1 MKIISGKIIKPQKVI
16 IYGPEGIGKSTFA
29 AQFPKPLFI
38 DTEGSTSHLEV
49 DRLPR
54 PTSWQMLK
62 QYIEDLKGD
71 TIDYHTLVIDTADW
85 AERLCEE
92 AICQS
97 NGKVGIED
105 FGYGKGYTYVKE
117 EFGRLL
123 DSLSDLIDAGM
134 NVVLTAHSIIRKFE
148 LPEETG
154 AYDRYEL
161 KLGQKAGNQC
171 AALAKEWADMVLFV
185 NYKEIVITTK
195 DNKKKVSGGKRVMYT
210 THNPCWDAKNRHSL
224 AEELPFDYQEIT
236 HCIPVMN
243 QAMPQ
248 PPVSTTVQSRT
259 TPAEPEPA
267 PKAPN
272 PQKES
277 PKPPVR
283 AEVEQSDVQANEEDI
298 PQALADLMAANN
310 VTAQDIQRAVAHKG
324 YFPADMPLQDYPKDF
339 IMGCLVAAFPQMLKV
354 IKELNDVPF

>member
-1 MKIISGKIIKPQKVI
+1 MKIISGKIIKPQKVV

-62 QYIEDLKGD
+62 QYIKDLKGD
-71 TIDYHTLVIDTADW
+71 TMGYHTLVIDTADW

-97 NGKVGIED
+97 NGRVGIED

-123 DSLSDLIDAGM
+123 DSLSDLIEAGM

-210 THNPCWDAKNRHSL
+210 AHSPCWDAKNRHGL
-224 AEELPFDYQEIT
+224 AEELPFDYQEIAN
-236 HCIPVMN
+236 CIPVMN
-243 QAMPQ
+243 QVTPQ
-248 PPVSTTVQSRT
+248 P

-267 PKAPN
+267 PKAPD
-272 PQKES
+272 PPKES
-277 PKPPVR
+277 PKPPAR
-283 AEVEQSDVQANEEDI
+283 AEAEQSDVQANEEDI

-310 VTAQDIQRAVAHKG
+310 VTARDIQQAVAYKG
-324 YFPADMPLQDYPKDF
+324 YFPADMPIANYPEDF
-339 IMGCLVAAFPQMLKV
+339 VMGCLVAAFPQMLQV
-354 IKELNDVPF
+354 INQLKKVPF

>member
-1 MKIISGKIIKPQKVI
+1 MKIISGKITKPQKVV

-29 AQFPKPLFI
+29 AQFPRPLII

-54 PTSWQMLK
+54 PTSWQMLR
-62 QYIEDLKGD
+62 QYIKDLKGD
-71 TIDYHTLVIDTADW
+71 TMGYKTLVIDTADW

-92 AICQS
+92 AVCQS
-97 NGKVGIED
+97 NGKIGIED

-171 AALAKEWADMVLFV
+171 AALAKEWADMVLFA

-210 THNPCWDAKNRHSL
+210 AHNPCWDAKNRHGL
-224 AEELPFDYQEIT
+224 ADELPFDYQEIA
-236 HCIPVMN
+236 HCIPDT
-243 QAMPQ
+243 A
-248 PPVSTTVQSRT
+248 
-259 TPAEPEPA
+259 PAPEPV
-267 PKAPN
+267 PKTEKKN
-272 PQKES
+272 PEPPKEP
-277 PKPPVR
+277 PKPERRPE
-283 AEVEQSDVQANEEDI
+283 AATKFVETELDPKI
-298 PQALADLMAANN
+298 PKALADLMAANN
-310 VTAQDIQRAVAHKG
+310 VTAQDIQQAVAHKG
-324 YFPADMPLQDYPKDF
+324 YFPADMPIADYPEDF
-339 IMGCLVAAFPQMLKV
+339 VMGCLVGAFPQMLQV
-354 IKELNDVPF
+354 IQDLKKVPF

>member
-1 MKIISGKIIKPQKVI
+1 MKIISGKIIKPQKVV

-29 AQFPKPLFI
+29 AQFPKPLFV

-62 QYIEDLKGD
+62 QYIKDLKGD
-71 TIDYHTLVIDTADW
+71 TMGYQTLVIDTADW

-92 AICQS
+92 AVCQS

-105 FGYGKGYTYVKE
+105 FSYGKGYTYVKE

-171 AALAKEWADMVLFV
+171 AALAKEWADMVLFA

-210 THNPCWDAKNRHSL
+210 AHNPCWDAKNRHGLSD
-224 AEELPFDYQEIT
+224 ELPFDYQEIA
-236 HCIPVMN
+236 HCIPDT
-243 QAMPQ
+243 A
-248 PPVSTTVQSRT
+248 
-259 TPAEPEPA
+259 PAPEPVPKTKKKNPEPPTETPKPEKQPEA
-267 PKAPN
+267 ATKIVETELDPKVPKA
-272 PQKES
+272 
-277 PKPPVR
+277 
-283 AEVEQSDVQANEEDI
+283 
-298 PQALADLMAANN
+298 LTDLMAANN
-310 VTAQDIQRAVAHKG
+310 VTARDIQQAVAHKG
-324 YFPADMPLQDYPKDF
+324 YFPADMPIADYPEDF
-339 IMGCLVAAFPQMLKV
+339 VMGCLVGAFPQMLKV
-354 IKELNDVPF
+354 IQDLKKVPF

>member
-1 MKIISGKIIKPQKVI
+1 MKIISGKIIKPQKVV

-62 QYIEDLKGD
+62 QYIKDLKGD
-71 TIDYHTLVIDTADW
+71 TMGYHTLVIDTADW

-92 AICQS
+92 AVCQS

-123 DSLSDLIDAGM
+123 DSLSNLIDAGI

-210 THNPCWDAKNRHSL
+210 AHNPCWDAKNRHGL
-224 AEELPFDYQEIT
+224 AEELPFDYQEIA

-243 QAMPQ
+243 TTPPQ
-248 PPVSTTVQSRT
+248 PA
-259 TPAEPEPA
+259 PAEPDPIPEAPA
-267 PKAPN
+267 PP
-272 PQKES
+272 KES
-277 PKPPVR
+277 PKPPVP
-283 AEVEQSDVQANEEDI
+283 AEAKQPDIQAPEAI

-310 VTAQDIQRAVAHKG
+310 VTPQDIQQAVAYKG
-324 YFPADMPLQDYPKDF
+324 YFPADMPIADYPEDF
-339 IMGCLVAAFPQMLKV
+339 VIGCLVAAFPQMLQV
-354 IKELNDVPF
+354 INQLKKVPF

>member
-1 MKIISGKIIKPQKVI
+1 MG
-16 IYGPEGIGKSTFA
+16 
-29 AQFPKPLFI
+29 
-38 DTEGSTSHLEV
+38 
-49 DRLPR
+49 
-54 PTSWQMLK
+54 
-62 QYIEDLKGD
+62 
-71 TIDYHTLVIDTADW
+71 YHTLVIDTADW

-210 THNPCWDAKNRHSL
+210 AHNPCWDAKNRHGL
-224 AEELPFDYQEIT
+224 AEELPFDYQEIA

-243 QAMPQ
+243 TVPPQ
-248 PPVSTTVQSRT
+248 PPVSPAVPPQPG
-259 TPAEPEPA
+259 PAEPDPVPEAPA
-267 PKAPN
+267 PP
-272 PQKES
+272 KES
-277 PKPPVR
+277 PQPPVQ
-283 AEVEQSDVQANEEDI
+283 AEAKQPDVQAPEAI

-310 VTAQDIQRAVAHKG
+310 VTPQDIQQAVAYKG
-324 YFPADMPLQDYPKDF
+324 YFPADMPIADYPEDF
-339 IMGCLVAAFPQMLKV
+339 VMGCLVAAFPQMLQV
-354 IKELNDVPF
+354 INQLKKVPF

>member
-1 MKIISGKIIKPQKVI
+1 MKIISGKIIKPQKVV

-62 QYIEDLKGD
+62 QYIKDLKGD
-71 TIDYHTLVIDTADW
+71 TMGYHTLVIDTADW

-92 AICQS
+92 AVCQS

-171 AALAKEWADMVLFV
+171 AALAKKWADMVLFV

-210 THNPCWDAKNRHSL
+210 AHNPCWDAKNRHGL
-224 AEELPFDYQEIT
+224 AEELPFDYQEIAN
-236 HCIPVMN
+236 CIPVMN
-243 QAMPQ
+243 QVTPQ
-248 PPVSTTVQSRT
+248 P

-267 PKAPN
+267 PKAPD
-272 PQKES
+272 PPKES
-277 PKPPVR
+277 PKPPAR
-283 AEVEQSDVQANEEDI
+283 AEAEQSDVQANEEDI

-310 VTAQDIQRAVAHKG
+310 VTARDIQQAVAYKG
-324 YFPADMPLQDYPKDF
+324 YFPADMPIANYPEDF
-339 IMGCLVAAFPQMLKV
+339 VMGCLVAAFPQMLQV
-354 IKELNDVPF
+354 INQLKKVPF

>member
-1 MKIISGKIIKPQKVI
+1 MKIISGKIIKPQKVV

-49 DRLPR
+49 DRLSR

-62 QYIEDLKGD
+62 QYIKDLKGD
-71 TIDYHTLVIDTADW
+71 TMGYHTLVIDTADW

-92 AICQS
+92 AVCQS

-210 THNPCWDAKNRHSL
+210 AHNPCWDAKNRHGL
-224 AEELPFDYQEIT
+224 AEELPFDYQEIAN
-236 HCIPVMN
+236 CIPVMN
-243 QAMPQ
+243 QVTPQ
-248 PPVSTTVQSRT
+248 P

-267 PKAPN
+267 PKAPD
-272 PQKES
+272 PPKES
-277 PKPPVR
+277 PKPPAR
-283 AEVEQSDVQANEEDI
+283 AEAEQSDVQANEEDI

-310 VTAQDIQRAVAHKG
+310 VTARDIQQAVAYKG
-324 YFPADMPLQDYPKDF
+324 YFPADMPIANYPEDF
-339 IMGCLVAAFPQMLKV
+339 VMGCLVAAFPQMLQV
-354 IKELNDVPF
+354 INQLKKVPF

>member
-1 MKIISGKIIKPQKVI
+1 MKIISGKIIKPQKVV

-62 QYIEDLKGD
+62 QYIKDLKGD
-71 TIDYHTLVIDTADW
+71 TMGYHTLVIDTADW

-210 THNPCWDAKNRHSL
+210 AHNPCWDAKNRHGL
-224 AEELPFDYQEIT
+224 AEELPFDYQEIAN
-236 HCIPVMN
+236 CIPVMN
-243 QAMPQ
+243 QVTPQ
-248 PPVSTTVQSRT
+248 P
-259 TPAEPEPA
+259 TPADPEPA
-267 PKAPN
+267 PKAPD
-272 PQKES
+272 PPKES
-277 PKPPVR
+277 PQPPVQ
-283 AEVEQSDVQANEEDI
+283 AEAEQPDVQANEDI
-298 PQALADLMAANN
+298 PQALADLMTANN
-310 VTAQDIQRAVAHKG
+310 VTAQDIQQAVAYKG
-324 YFPADMPLQDYPKDF
+324 YFPADMPIADYPEDF
-339 IMGCLVAAFPQMLKV
+339 VMGCLVAAFPQMLQV
-354 IKELNDVPF
+354 INQLKKVPF

>member
-1 MKIISGKIIKPQKVI
+1 MKIISGKIIKPQKVV

-62 QYIEDLKGD
+62 QYIKDLKGD
-71 TIDYHTLVIDTADW
+71 TMGYHTLVIDTADW

-92 AICQS
+92 AVCQS

-210 THNPCWDAKNRHSL
+210 AHNPCWDAKNRHGL
-224 AEELPFDYQEIT
+224 AEELPFDYQEIAN
-236 HCIPVMN
+236 CIPVMN
-243 QAMPQ
+243 QVTLQ
-248 PPVSTTVQSRT
+248 P

-267 PKAPN
+267 PKAPD
-272 PQKES
+272 PPKES

-283 AEVEQSDVQANEEDI
+283 AEAEQSDVQANEEDI

-310 VTAQDIQRAVAHKG
+310 VTARDIQQAVAYKG
-324 YFPADMPLQDYPKDF
+324 YFPADMPIANYPEDF
-339 IMGCLVAAFPQMLKV
+339 VMGCLVAAFPQMLQV
-354 IKELNDVPF
+354 INQLKKVPF

>member
-1 MKIISGKIIKPQKVI
+1 MKIISGKIIKPQKVV

-54 PTSWQMLK
+54 PTSWQMLR
-62 QYIEDLKGD
+62 QYIKDLKGD
-71 TIDYHTLVIDTADW
+71 TMGYRTLVIDTADW

-92 AICQS
+92 AVCQS

-105 FGYGKGYTYVKE
+105 FSYGKGYTYVKE

-134 NVVLTAHSIIRKFE
+134 NIVMTAHSIIRKFE

-171 AALAKEWADMVLFV
+171 AALAKEWADMVLFA

-210 THNPCWDAKNRHSL
+210 AHNPCWDAKNRHEL
-224 AEELPFDYQEIT
+224 ADELPFDYQEIA
-236 HCIPVMN
+236 HCIPDT
-243 QAMPQ
+243 APA
-248 PPVSTTVQSRT
+248 PP
-259 TPAEPEPA
+259 APEPIPKTKKMNPEPPKEPPKPERR
-267 PKAPN
+267 PKADT
-272 PQKES
+272 KIVETELD
-277 PKPPVR
+277 PKVPK
-283 AEVEQSDVQANEEDI
+283 
-298 PQALADLMAANN
+298 ALTDLMAANN
-310 VTAQDIQRAVAHKG
+310 VTAQDIQQAVAHKG
-324 YFPADMPLQDYPKDF
+324 YFPADMPIADYPEDF
-339 IMGCLVAAFPQMLKV
+339 VMGCLVGAFPQMLKV
-354 IKELNDVPF
+354 IQDLKKVPF

>member
-1 MKIISGKIIKPQKVI
+1 MKIISGKIIKPQKVV

-62 QYIEDLKGD
+62 QYIKDLKGD
-71 TIDYHTLVIDTADW
+71 TMGYHTLVIDTADW

-92 AICQS
+92 AVCQS

-210 THNPCWDAKNRHSL
+210 AHNPCWDAKNRHGL
-224 AEELPFDYQEIT
+224 AEELPFDYQEIAN
-236 HCIPVMN
+236 CIPVMN
-243 QAMPQ
+243 QVTPQ
-248 PPVSTTVQSRT
+248 P

-267 PKAPN
+267 PKAPD
-272 PQKES
+272 PPKES
-277 PKPPVR
+277 PKPPAR
-283 AEVEQSDVQANEEDI
+283 AEAEQSDVQANEEDI
-298 PQALADLMAANN
+298 PQALVDLMAANN
-310 VTAQDIQRAVAHKG
+310 VTARDIQQAVAYKG
-324 YFPADMPLQDYPKDF
+324 YFPADMPIANYPEDF
-339 IMGCLVAAFPQMLKV
+339 VMGCLVAAFPQMLQV
-354 IKELNDVPF
+354 INQLKKVPF

>member
-1 MKIISGKIIKPQKVI
+1 MKIISGKIIKPQKVV

-29 AQFPKPLFI
+29 AQFPKPLLI

-62 QYIEDLKGD
+62 QYIKDLKGD
-71 TIDYHTLVIDTADW
+71 TMGYHTLVIDTADW

-92 AICQS
+92 AVCQS

-171 AALAKEWADMVLFV
+171 AALVKEWADMVLFV

-210 THNPCWDAKNRHSL
+210 AHNPCWDAKNRHGL
-224 AEELPFDYQEIT
+224 AEELSFDYQEIA

-243 QAMPQ
+243 TTPPQ
-248 PPVSTTVQSRT
+248 PPVSPAVPPQPG
-259 TPAEPEPA
+259 PAEPDLIPEAPA
-267 PKAPN
+267 PP
-272 PQKES
+272 KES
-277 PKPPVR
+277 PKPPVQ
-283 AEVEQSDVQANEEDI
+283 AETKQPDVQAPEAI
-298 PQALADLMAANN
+298 PQALADLMTANN
-310 VTAQDIQRAVAHKG
+310 VTAQDIQQAVAHKG
-324 YFPADMPLQDYPKDF
+324 YFPADMPIADYPEDF
-339 IMGCLVAAFPQMLKV
+339 VMGCLVAAFPQMLQV
-354 IKELNDVPF
+354 INQLKKVPF

>member
-1 MKIISGKIIKPQKVI
+1 MKIISGKIIKPQKVV

-62 QYIEDLKGD
+62 QYIKDLKGD
-71 TIDYHTLVIDTADW
+71 TMGYHTLVIDTADW

-92 AICQS
+92 AVCQS

-210 THNPCWDAKNRHSL
+210 AHNPCWDAKNRHGL
-224 AEELPFDYQEIT
+224 AEELPFDYQGIA

-243 QAMPQ
+243 QVTPQ
-248 PPVSTTVQSRT
+248 P

-267 PKAPN
+267 PKAPD
-272 PQKES
+272 PPKES
-277 PKPPVR
+277 PKPPAR
-283 AEVEQSDVQANEEDI
+283 AEAEQSDVQANEEDI
-298 PQALADLMAANN
+298 PQALADLMAVNN
-310 VTAQDIQRAVAHKG
+310 VTARDIQQAVAYKG
-324 YFPADMPLQDYPKDF
+324 YFPADMPIANYPEDF
-339 IMGCLVAAFPQMLKV
+339 VMGCLVAAFPQMLQV
-354 IKELNDVPF
+354 INQLKKVPF

>member
-1 MKIISGKIIKPQKVI
+1 MKIISGKIIKPQKVV

-62 QYIEDLKGD
+62 QYIKDLKGD
-71 TIDYHTLVIDTADW
+71 TMGYHTLVIDTADW

-210 THNPCWDAKNRHSL
+210 AHNPCWDAKNRHGL
-224 AEELPFDYQEIT
+224 AEELPFDYQGIA

-243 QAMPQ
+243 QVTPQ
-248 PPVSTTVQSRT
+248 PM
-259 TPAEPEPA
+259 PAAPEPA
-267 PKAPN
+267 PKAPD
-272 PQKES
+272 PPKES
-277 PKPPVR
+277 PKPPAR
-283 AEVEQSDVQANEEDI
+283 AEAEQSDVQATEEDI

-310 VTAQDIQRAVAHKG
+310 VTAQDIQQAVAYKG
-324 YFPADMPLQDYPKDF
+324 YFPADMPIANYPEDF
-339 IMGCLVAAFPQMLKV
+339 VMGCLVAAFPQMLQV
-354 IKELNDVPF
+354 INQLKKVPF

>member
-1 MKIISGKIIKPQKVI
+1 MKIISGKITKPQKVV

-29 AQFPKPLFI
+29 AQFPRPLII

-54 PTSWQMLK
+54 PTSWQMLR
-62 QYIEDLKGD
+62 QYIKDLKGD
-71 TIDYHTLVIDTADW
+71 TMGYQTLVIDTADW

-92 AICQS
+92 AVCQS
-97 NGKVGIED
+97 NGKIGIED
-105 FGYGKGYTYVKE
+105 FSYGKGYTYVKE

-171 AALAKEWADMVLFV
+171 AALAKEWADMVLFA

-210 THNPCWDAKNRHSL
+210 SHNPCWDAKNRHGL
-224 AEELPFDYQEIT
+224 ADELPFDYQEIA
-236 HCIPVMN
+236 HCIPDT
-243 QAMPQ
+243 APA
-248 PPVSTTVQSRT
+248 PEH
-259 TPAEPEPA
+259 TPKTKKKNPEPPKEPPKPERRPEDTA
-267 PKAPN
+267 TTTETDLDPKIPKAL
-272 PQKES
+272 
-277 PKPPVR
+277 V
-283 AEVEQSDVQANEEDI
+283 
-298 PQALADLMAANN
+298 DLMAANN
-310 VTAQDIQRAVAHKG
+310 VTAQDIQQAVAHKG
-324 YFPADMPLQDYPKDF
+324 YFPADMPIADYPEDF
-339 IMGCLVAAFPQMLKV
+339 VMGCLVGAFPQMLQV
-354 IKELNDVPF
+354 IQDLKKVPF

>member
-1 MKIISGKIIKPQKVI
+1 MEIISGKIIKPQKVV

-54 PTSWQMLK
+54 PTSWQMLR
-62 QYIEDLKGD
+62 QYVKDIKVNTMG
-71 TIDYHTLVIDTADW
+71 YQTLAIDTADW
-85 AERLCEE
+85 AERLCED
-92 AICQS
+92 AICQQ
-97 NGKVGIED
+97 NGKQGIED

-161 KLGQKAGNQC
+161 KLGSKAGNQC
-171 AALAKEWADMVLFV
+171 AALVKEWADMVLFA
-185 NYKEIVITTK
+185 NYKEIVVTSK
-195 DNKKKVSGGKRVMYT
+195 DGKKKVSGGQRVMYT
-210 THNPCWDAKNRHSL
+210 AHNPCWDAKNRHAL
-224 AEELPFDYQEIT
+224 AEELPFDYQDIT

-243 QAMPQ
+243 QVPPQ
-248 PPVSTTVQSRT
+248 P

-267 PKAPN
+267 PKAPD
-272 PQKES
+272 
-277 PKPPVR
+277 PP
-283 AEVEQSDVQANEEDI
+283 AEAEQSDVQTNKEDI
-298 PQALADLMAANN
+298 PQALADLMSANN
-310 VTAQDIQRAVAHKG
+310 VTAQDIQQAVAHKG
-324 YFPADMPLQDYPKDF
+324 YFPADMPIADYPEDF
-339 IMGCLVAAFPQMLKV
+339 VMGCLVAAFPQMLQV
-354 IKELNDVPF
+354 INQLKKVPF

>member
-1 MKIISGKIIKPQKVI
+1 MKIISGKIIKPQKVV

-62 QYIEDLKGD
+62 QYIKDLKGD
-71 TIDYHTLVIDTADW
+71 TMGYHTLVIDTADW

-210 THNPCWDAKNRHSL
+210 AHNPCWDAKNRHGL
-224 AEELPFDYQEIT
+224 AEELPFDYQEIAN
-236 HCIPVMN
+236 CIPVMN
-243 QAMPQ
+243 QVTPQ
-248 PPVSTTVQSRT
+248 P

-267 PKAPN
+267 PKAPD
-272 PQKES
+272 PPKES
-277 PKPPVR
+277 PKPPAR
-283 AEVEQSDVQANEEDI
+283 AEAEQADVQANEDI

-310 VTAQDIQRAVAHKG
+310 VTARDIQQAVAYKG
-324 YFPADMPLQDYPKDF
+324 YFPADMPIANYPEDF
-339 IMGCLVAAFPQMLKV
+339 VMGCLVAAFPQMLQV
-354 IKELNDVPF
+354 INQLKKVPF

>member
-1 MKIISGKIIKPQKVI
+1 MKIISGKITKPQKVV

-54 PTSWQMLK
+54 PTSWQMLR
-62 QYIEDLKGD
+62 QYIKDLKGD
-71 TIDYHTLVIDTADW
+71 TMGYQTLVIDTADW

-92 AICQS
+92 AVCQS

-105 FGYGKGYTYVKE
+105 FSYGKGYTYVKE

-171 AALAKEWADMVLFV
+171 AALAKEWADMVLFA

-210 THNPCWDAKNRHSL
+210 SHNPCWDAKNRHGL
-224 AEELPFDYQEIT
+224 ADELPFDYQEIA
-236 HCIPVMN
+236 HCIPD
-243 QAMPQ
+243 
-248 PPVSTTVQSRT
+248 TV
-259 TPAEPEPA
+259 PAPEPA
-267 PKAPN
+267 PQTKKKN
-272 PQKES
+272 PEPPKEP
-277 PKPPVR
+277 PKPERRLEAATTKETELDPK
-283 AEVEQSDVQANEEDI
+283 I
-298 PQALADLMAANN
+298 PKALADLMAANN
-310 VTAQDIQRAVAHKG
+310 VTAQDIQQAVAHKG
-324 YFPADMPLQDYPKDF
+324 YFPADMPIADYPEDF
-339 IMGCLVAAFPQMLKV
+339 VMGCLVGAFPQMLQV
-354 IKELNDVPF
+354 IQELKKVPF

>member
-1 MKIISGKIIKPQKVI
+1 MG
-16 IYGPEGIGKSTFA
+16 
-29 AQFPKPLFI
+29 
-38 DTEGSTSHLEV
+38 
-49 DRLPR
+49 
-54 PTSWQMLK
+54 
-62 QYIEDLKGD
+62 
-71 TIDYHTLVIDTADW
+71 YHTLVIDTADW

-210 THNPCWDAKNRHSL
+210 AHNPCWDAKNRHGL

-236 HCIPVMN
+236 NCIPVMN
-243 QAMPQ
+243 QVTPQ
-248 PPVSTTVQSRT
+248 P

-267 PKAPN
+267 QKAPD
-272 PQKES
+272 PPKES

-283 AEVEQSDVQANEEDI
+283 AEAEQSDVQANEEDI

-310 VTAQDIQRAVAHKG
+310 VTARDIQQAVAYKG
-324 YFPADMPLQDYPKDF
+324 YFPADMPIEKYPEDF
-339 IMGCLVAAFPQMLKV
+339 VMGCLVAAFPQMLQV
-354 IKELNDVPF
+354 INQLKKVPF

>member
-1 MKIISGKIIKPQKVI
+1 MKIISGKIIKPQKVV

-62 QYIEDLKGD
+62 QYIKDLKGD
-71 TIDYHTLVIDTADW
+71 TMGYHTLVIDTADW

-210 THNPCWDAKNRHSL
+210 AHNPCWDAKNRHGL
-224 AEELPFDYQEIT
+224 AEELPFDYQGIA

-243 QAMPQ
+243 QVTPQ
-248 PPVSTTVQSRT
+248 P

-267 PKAPN
+267 PKAPD
-272 PQKES
+272 PPKES
-277 PKPPVR
+277 PKPPAR
-283 AEVEQSDVQANEEDI
+283 AEAEQSDVQANEEDI

-310 VTAQDIQRAVAHKG
+310 VTAQDIQQAVAYKG
-324 YFPADMPLQDYPKDF
+324 YFPADMPIANYPEDF
-339 IMGCLVAAFPQMLKV
+339 VMGCLVAAFPQMLQV
-354 IKELNDVPF
+354 INQLKKVPF

>member
-1 MKIISGKIIKPQKVI
+1 MKIISGKIIKPQKVVV
-16 IYGPEGIGKSTFA
+16 YGPEGIGKSTFA

-62 QYIEDLKGD
+62 QYIKDLKGD
-71 TIDYHTLVIDTADW
+71 TMGYHTLVIDTADW

-154 AYDRYEL
+154 SYDRYEL

-210 THNPCWDAKNRHSL
+210 AHNPCWDAKNRHGL
-224 AEELPFDYQEIT
+224 AEELPFDYQKIAN
-236 HCIPVMN
+236 CIPVMN
-243 QAMPQ
+243 QVTPQ
-248 PPVSTTVQSRT
+248 P

-267 PKAPN
+267 PKAPD
-272 PQKES
+272 PPKES
-277 PKPPVR
+277 PKPPAR
-283 AEVEQSDVQANEEDI
+283 AEAEQSDVQANEEDI

-310 VTAQDIQRAVAHKG
+310 VTARDIQQAVAYKG
-324 YFPADMPLQDYPKDF
+324 YFPADMPITNYPEDF
-339 IMGCLVAAFPQMLKV
+339 VMGCLVAAFPQMLQV
-354 IKELNDVPF
+354 INQLKKVPF

>member
-1 MKIISGKIIKPQKVI
+1 MKIISGKIIKPQKVV

-38 DTEGSTSHLEV
+38 DTEGSTSHLKV

-62 QYIEDLKGD
+62 QYIKDLKSD
-71 TIDYHTLVIDTADW
+71 TMGYHTLVIDTADW

-154 AYDRYEL
+154 SYDRYEL

-210 THNPCWDAKNRHSL
+210 AHNPCWDAKNRHGL
-224 AEELPFDYQEIT
+224 AEELPFDYQEIAN
-236 HCIPVMN
+236 CIPVMN
-243 QAMPQ
+243 PVTPQ
-248 PPVSTTVQSRT
+248 P

-267 PKAPN
+267 PKAPD
-272 PQKES
+272 PPKES

-283 AEVEQSDVQANEEDI
+283 AEAEQSDVQANKEDI

-310 VTAQDIQRAVAHKG
+310 VTARDIQQAVAYKG
-324 YFPADMPLQDYPKDF
+324 YFPADMPITNYPEDF
-339 IMGCLVAAFPQMLKV
+339 VMGCLVAAFPQMLQV
-354 IKELNDVPF
+354 INQLKKVPF

>member
-1 MKIISGKIIKPQKVI
+1 MKIISGKIIKPQKVV

-29 AQFPKPLFI
+29 AQFPRPLII

-62 QYIEDLKGD
+62 QYIKDLKGD
-71 TIDYHTLVIDTADW
+71 TMGYHTLVIDTADW

-134 NVVLTAHSIIRKFE
+134 NIVLTAHSIIRKFE

-210 THNPCWDAKNRHSL
+210 AHNPCWDAKNRHGL
-224 AEELPFDYQEIT
+224 AEELPFDYQEIAN
-236 HCIPVMN
+236 CIPVMN
-243 QAMPQ
+243 QVTPQ
-248 PPVSTTVQSRT
+248 P

-267 PKAPN
+267 PNTPD
-272 PQKES
+272 PPKES
-277 PKPPVR
+277 PQPPVQ
-283 AEVEQSDVQANEEDI
+283 AEAEQPDVQANEDI
-298 PQALADLMAANN
+298 PQALADLMATNN
-310 VTAQDIQRAVAHKG
+310 VTAQDIQQAVAYKG
-324 YFPADMPLQDYPKDF
+324 YFPADMPIADYPEDF
-339 IMGCLVAAFPQMLKV
+339 VMGCLVAAFPQMLQV
-354 IKELNDVPF
+354 INQLKKVPF

>member
-1 MKIISGKIIKPQKVI
+1 MKIISGKIIKPQKVV

-62 QYIEDLKGD
+62 QYIKDLKGD
-71 TIDYHTLVIDTADW
+71 TMGYHTLVIDTADW

-92 AICQS
+92 AVCQS

-210 THNPCWDAKNRHSL
+210 AHNPCWDAKNRHGL
-224 AEELPFDYQEIT
+224 AEELPFDYQEIAN
-236 HCIPVMN
+236 CIPVMN
-243 QAMPQ
+243 QVTPQ
-248 PPVSTTVQSRT
+248 P

-267 PKAPN
+267 PKAPD
-272 PQKES
+272 PPKES
-277 PKPPVR
+277 PKPPAR
-283 AEVEQSDVQANEEDI
+283 AEAEQSDVQANEEDI

-310 VTAQDIQRAVAHKG
+310 VTARDIQQAVAYKG
-324 YFPADMPLQDYPKDF
+324 YFPADMPIANYPEDF
-339 IMGCLVAAFPQMLKV
+339 VMGCLVAAFPQMLQV
-354 IKELNDVPF
+354 INQLKKVPF

>member
-29 AQFPKPLFI
+29 SQFPKPLFI

-62 QYIEDLKGD
+62 QYIKDLKGD
-71 TIDYHTLVIDTADW
+71 TMGYHTLVIDTADW

-97 NGKVGIED
+97 NGKIGIED

-210 THNPCWDAKNRHSL
+210 AHNPCWDAKNRHGL
-224 AEELPFDYQEIT
+224 AEELPFDYQEIAN
-236 HCIPVMN
+236 CIPVMN
-243 QAMPQ
+243 QVTPQ
-248 PPVSTTVQSRT
+248 P

-267 PKAPN
+267 HKAPD
-272 PQKES
+272 PPKES

-283 AEVEQSDVQANEEDI
+283 AEAEQSDVQANEEDI

-310 VTAQDIQRAVAHKG
+310 VTPQDIQQAVAYKG
-324 YFPADMPLQDYPKDF
+324 YFPADMPIADYPEDF
-339 IMGCLVAAFPQMLKV
+339 VMGCLVAAFPQMLQV
-354 IKELNDVPF
+354 INQLKKVPF

>member
-1 MKIISGKIIKPQKVI
+1 MKIISGKIIKPQKVV

-62 QYIEDLKGD
+62 QYIKDLKGD
-71 TIDYHTLVIDTADW
+71 TMGYHTLVIDTADW

-210 THNPCWDAKNRHSL
+210 AHNPCWDAKNRHGL

-236 HCIPVMN
+236 NCIPVMN
-243 QAMPQ
+243 QVIPQ
-248 PPVSTTVQSRT
+248 P

-267 PKAPN
+267 QKAPD
-272 PQKES
+272 PPKES

-283 AEVEQSDVQANEEDI
+283 AEAEQSDVQANEEDI

-310 VTAQDIQRAVAHKG
+310 VTARDIQQAVAYKG
-324 YFPADMPLQDYPKDF
+324 YFPADMPIEKYPEDF
-339 IMGCLVAAFPQMLKV
+339 VMGCLVAAFPQMLQV
-354 IKELNDVPF
+354 INQLKKVPF

>member
-1 MKIISGKIIKPQKVI
+1 MKIISGKIIKPQKVV

-29 AQFPKPLFI
+29 AQFPRPLFI

-62 QYIEDLKGD
+62 QYIKDLKGD
-71 TIDYHTLVIDTADW
+71 TMGYHTLVIDTADW

-210 THNPCWDAKNRHSL
+210 AHNPCWDAKNRHGL
-224 AEELPFDYQEIT
+224 AEELPFDYQEIA

-243 QAMPQ
+243 TAPPQ
-248 PPVSTTVQSRT
+248 PPVSPAVSPQPA
-259 TPAEPEPA
+259 PAEPDPIPEAPA
-267 PKAPN
+267 PP
-272 PQKES
+272 KES
-277 PKPPVR
+277 PKPPVQ
-283 AEVEQSDVQANEEDI
+283 AEANQTDVQAPEAI
-298 PQALADLMAANN
+298 PQALADLMTANN
-310 VTAQDIQRAVAHKG
+310 VTAQDIQQAVAYKG
-324 YFPADMPLQDYPKDF
+324 YFPADMPIADYPEDF
-339 IMGCLVAAFPQMLKV
+339 VMGCLVAAFPQMLQV
-354 IKELNDVPF
+354 INQLKKVPF

>member
-1 MKIISGKIIKPQKVI
+1 MKIISGKIIKPQKVV

-62 QYIEDLKGD
+62 QYIKDLKGD
-71 TIDYHTLVIDTADW
+71 TMGYHTLVIDTADW

-154 AYDRYEL
+154 SYDRYEL

-210 THNPCWDAKNRHSL
+210 AHNPCWDAKNRHGL
-224 AEELPFDYQEIT
+224 AEELPFDYQEIAN
-236 HCIPVMN
+236 CIPVMN
-243 QAMPQ
+243 PVTPQ
-248 PPVSTTVQSRT
+248 P

-267 PKAPN
+267 PKAPD
-272 PQKES
+272 PPKES
-277 PKPPVR
+277 PQPPIQ
-283 AEVEQSDVQANEEDI
+283 AETKQPDVQAPDAI
-298 PQALADLMAANN
+298 PQALADLMAAND
-310 VTAQDIQRAVAHKG
+310 VTAQDIQQAVAYKG
-324 YFPADMPLQDYPKDF
+324 YFPADMPIAAYPEDF
-339 IMGCLVAAFPQMLKV
+339 VMGCLVAAFPQMLQV
-354 IKELNDVPF
+354 INQLKKVPF

>member
-1 MKIISGKIIKPQKVI
+1 MKIISGKIIKPQKVV

-62 QYIEDLKGD
+62 QYIKDLKGD
-71 TIDYHTLVIDTADW
+71 TMGYHTLVIDTADW

-195 DNKKKVSGGKRVMYT
+195 DNKKKVSGGKRIMYT
-210 THNPCWDAKNRHSL
+210 AHNPCWDAKNRHGL

-236 HCIPVMN
+236 NCIPVMN
-243 QAMPQ
+243 QVTPQ
-248 PPVSTTVQSRT
+248 P

-267 PKAPN
+267 PKAPDS
-272 PQKES
+272 PKES

-283 AEVEQSDVQANEEDI
+283 AEAEQSDVQANEEDI

-310 VTAQDIQRAVAHKG
+310 VTPQDIQQAVAYKG
-324 YFPADMPLQDYPKDF
+324 YFPADMPITNYPEDF
-339 IMGCLVAAFPQMLKV
+339 VMGCLVAAFPRMLQV
-354 IKELNDVPF
+354 INQLKKVPF

>member
-1 MKIISGKIIKPQKVI
+1 MKIISGKIIKPQKVV

-62 QYIEDLKGD
+62 QYIKDLKGD
-71 TIDYHTLVIDTADW
+71 TMGYHTLVIDTADW

-154 AYDRYEL
+154 SYDRYEL

-210 THNPCWDAKNRHSL
+210 AHNPCWDAKNRHGL
-224 AEELPFDYQEIT
+224 AEELPFDYQEIAN
-236 HCIPVMN
+236 CIPVMN
-243 QAMPQ
+243 PVTPQ
-248 PPVSTTVQSRT
+248 P

-267 PKAPN
+267 PKAPD
-272 PQKES
+272 PPKES
-277 PKPPVR
+277 PQPPIQ
-283 AEVEQSDVQANEEDI
+283 AETKQPDVQAPDAI
-298 PQALADLMAANN
+298 PQALADLMAAND
-310 VTAQDIQRAVAHKG
+310 VTAQDIQQAVAYKG
-324 YFPADMPLQDYPKDF
+324 YFPADMPIADYPEDF
-339 IMGCLVAAFPQMLKV
+339 VMGCLVAAFPQMLQV
-354 IKELNDVPF
+354 INQLKKVPF

>member
-1 MKIISGKIIKPQKVI
+1 MKIISGKIIKPQKVV

-62 QYIEDLKGD
+62 QYIKDLKGD
-71 TIDYHTLVIDTADW
+71 TMGYHTLVIDTADW

-97 NGKVGIED
+97 NGKIGIED

-123 DSLSDLIDAGM
+123 DSLSDLLDAGM
-134 NVVLTAHSIIRKFE
+134 NIVLTAHSIIRKFE

-210 THNPCWDAKNRHSL
+210 AHNPCWDAKNRHGL
-224 AEELPFDYQEIT
+224 AEELPFDYQEIAN
-236 HCIPVMN
+236 CIPVMN
-243 QAMPQ
+243 QVTPQ
-248 PPVSTTVQSRT
+248 P

-267 PKAPN
+267 PQAPE
-272 PQKES
+272 PPKES
-277 PKPPVR
+277 PKPPAR
-283 AEVEQSDVQANEEDI
+283 AEAEQSDVQANEEDI
-298 PQALADLMAANN
+298 PQALADLMAAND
-310 VTAQDIQRAVAHKG
+310 VTAQDIQQAVAYKG
-324 YFPADMPLQDYPKDF
+324 YFPADMPIADYPEDF
-339 IMGCLVAAFPQMLKV
+339 VMGCLVAAFPQMLQV
-354 IKELNDVPF
+354 INQLKKVPF

>member
-1 MKIISGKIIKPQKVI
+1 MKIISGKITKPQKVV

-29 AQFPKPLFI
+29 AQFPRPLII

-54 PTSWQMLK
+54 PTSWQMLR
-62 QYIEDLKGD
+62 QYIKDLKGD
-71 TIDYHTLVIDTADW
+71 TMGYQTLVIDTADW

-92 AICQS
+92 AVCQS
-97 NGKVGIED
+97 NGKIGIED
-105 FGYGKGYTYVKE
+105 FSYGKGYTYVKE

-171 AALAKEWADMVLFV
+171 AALAKEWADMVLFA

-210 THNPCWDAKNRHSL
+210 SHNPCWDAKNRHGL
-224 AEELPFDYQEIT
+224 ADELPFDYQEIA
-236 HCIPVMN
+236 HCIPDT
-243 QAMPQ
+243 A
-248 PPVSTTVQSRT
+248 
-259 TPAEPEPA
+259 PAPEPV
-267 PKAPN
+267 PKTKKKN
-272 PQKES
+272 PEPPKEP
-277 PKPPVR
+277 PKPERQP
-283 AEVEQSDVQANEEDI
+283 EDTATTTETDLDPKI
-298 PQALADLMAANN
+298 PKALADLMAANN
-310 VTAQDIQRAVAHKG
+310 VTAQDIQQAVAHKG
-324 YFPADMPLQDYPKDF
+324 YFPADMPIADYPEDF
-339 IMGCLVAAFPQMLKV
+339 VMGCLVGAFPQMLQV
-354 IKELNDVPF
+354 IQELKKVPF